1 MIDDPRLIRLQ
12 RALTLHAPR
21 RALRTAG
28 DREAAVALLIRPRDA
43 LEVLLIKRSER
54 EADPWSGHMALPGGG
69 RAPEDE
75 DLRATAMRETAEE
88 VGIDTSRVGT
98 VIGELDDVAPKSP
111 RLPPVIIAPFVIA
124 VPPHASATPDPREVE
139 AALWI
144 PLAALRD
151 ESAVAELVLELE
163 GGTRTFP
170 SLRYNEHVIWGLT
183 HRILTQFLTIAH
195 DAGL

>member
-1 MIDDPRLIRLQ
+1 MIDDPRLIQLQ
-12 RALTLHAPR
+12 RSLTLHAPR

-28 DREAAVALLIRPRDA
+28 EREAAVALLVRPRDA

-54 EADPWSGHMALPGGG
+54 ESDPWSGHMALPGGR
-69 RAPEDE
+69 RAPEDA
-75 DLRATAMRETAEE
+75 DLCATAMRETAEE
-88 VGIDTSRVGT
+88 VGIDTLRIGT
-98 VIGELDDVAPKSP
+98 VIGELDDVAPRSP
-111 RLPPVIIAPFVIA
+111 RLPPVIIASYVVA
-124 VPPHASATPDPREVE
+124 VPPYVTATPDPREVD

-144 PLAALRD
+144 PVDALRD
-151 ESAVAELVLELE
+151 ESAVADLVLELE
-163 GGTRTFP
+163 GGPRTFP